1 MADTGAEQCCKI
13 SHACSLLE
21 SGLQYTV
28 IFGYSYT
35 NIHYCIC
42 IRICISIYS
51 VYNIQTAWRQVLSS
65 FVKFTMHSRA
75 PIPLYILGRFCS
87 YMNIHYTPTLQ
98 NIHYT
103 TYIPTLAGCYC
114 IPVSIMQP
122 PSAIDP
128 NIRSARM
135 RAICR
140 ICESVEST
148 DPATQQNGRWLRC
161 GTESMRLNRLH
172 VGSIDQIEG

>member
-1 MADTGAEQCCKI
+1 MAQTVRAPLADSDNLAM
-13 SHACSLLE
+13 HACPSDQALRCMAIAC

-42 IRICISIYS
+42 ICICISIYS
-51 VYNIQTAWRQVLSS
+51 IYNIQTAWRQVLSS

-103 TYIPTLAGCYC
+103 TYIPTLVPDHWSLHAYC
-114 IPVSIMQP
+114 TVWAVKTP
-122 PSAIDP
+122 
-128 NIRSARM
+128 
-135 RAICR
+135 
-140 ICESVEST
+140 
-148 DPATQQNGRWLRC
+148 
-161 GTESMRLNRLH
+161 
-172 VGSIDQIEG
+172 

>member
-1 MADTGAEQCCKI
+1 MPRDVRAAARTCAGWE
-13 SHACSLLE
+13 
-21 SGLQYTV
+21 YTV

-75 PIPLYILGRFCS
+75 PIPLYILGRFYS
-87 YMNIHYTPTLQ
+87 YTNIHYTPTLQ

-103 TYIPTLAGCYC
+103 TYIPTLRPTDRSLIADRSCTLYSCMGGTA
-114 IPVSIMQP
+114 VAMIMGGDVACAEIAR
-122 PSAIDP
+122 SSNTEL
-128 NIRSARM
+128 NIRTSIRYD
-135 RAICR
+135 R
-140 ICESVEST
+140 SLVT
-148 DPATQQNGRWLRC
+148 
-161 GTESMRLNRLH
+161 LNPMYT
-172 VGSIDQIEG
+172 

>member
-1 MADTGAEQCCKI
+1 MEVEPGW
-13 SHACSLLE
+13 
-21 SGLQYTV
+21 GYTV

-75 PIPLYILGRFCS
+75 PIPLYILGRFYS
-87 YMNIHYTPTLQ
+87 YTNIHYTPTLQ

-103 TYIPTLAGCYC
+103 
-114 IPVSIMQP
+114 
-122 PSAIDP
+122 
-128 NIRSARM
+128 
-135 RAICR
+135 
-140 ICESVEST
+140 
-148 DPATQQNGRWLRC
+148 
-161 GTESMRLNRLH
+161 
-172 VGSIDQIEG
+172 

>member
-1 MADTGAEQCCKI
+1 MAFREFCAAAVQAAAAAH
-13 SHACSLLE
+13 HACRIFSKN
-21 SGLQYTV
+21 SYWDTV

-75 PIPLYILGRFCS
+75 PIPPYIFGRFCS

-103 TYIPTLAGCYC
+103 TYIPTLA
-114 IPVSIMQP
+114 
-122 PSAIDP
+122 AI
-128 NIRSARM
+128 AGYVV
-135 RAICR
+135 RAIMVP
-140 ICESVEST
+140 ESVIKCYGSRI
-148 DPATQQNGRWLRC
+148 NVGRRRSILLR
-161 GTESMRLNRLH
+161 M
-172 VGSIDQIEG
+172 